1 VLETTPGVLAQP
13 AVDLSSCG
21 RRQAVRLG
29 VFGLYAL
36 TFAVQL
42 GVDALVLAFVPE
54 SF

>member
-1 VLETTPGVLAQP
+1 MLETTPAYL
-13 AVDLSSCG
+13 LN
-21 RRQAVRLG
+21 RRWTFQAAG
-29 VFGLYAL
+29 GGKQFASIFGLYAL